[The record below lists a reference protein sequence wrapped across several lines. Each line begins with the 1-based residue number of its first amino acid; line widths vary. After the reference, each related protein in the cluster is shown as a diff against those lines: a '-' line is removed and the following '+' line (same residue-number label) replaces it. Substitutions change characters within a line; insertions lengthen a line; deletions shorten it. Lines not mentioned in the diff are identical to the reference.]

1 MVGHED
7 GLAVDEQEMDAK
19 LIEEY
24 AVPVPVLD
32 EAVPVLVEDDAV
44 HAKVVEDKLELPVPE
59 TELLDPGAYTN
70 IVIVPVPPHI
80 LVISPAHALLQP
92 EFVVP
97 KEDQPGGRGEGLAVE
112 EGVVDVIVDDPERVP
127 NGPETVDTK
136 VHKPYYNP
144 SSPTVDRVAATT
156 LAPVPDTRAAEAFA
170 ETQPNAD
177 QPAGRE
183 EVVAEVVEV
192 PETMEEAEDVEDNEL
207 EHELDD
213 DDDDEDDPVAEVYL
227 NNVIVHVP
235 LHTLGESPA
244 HALLHDELLAVVPE
258 ALSVFPQ

>member
-1 MVGHED
+1 M
-7 GLAVDEQEMDAK
+7 A
-19 LIEEY
+19 
-24 AVPVPVLD
+24 
-32 EAVPVLVEDDAV
+32 
-44 HAKVVEDKLELPVPE
+44 
-59 TELLDPGAYTN
+59 
-70 IVIVPVPPHI
+70 
-80 LVISPAHALLQP
+80 
-92 EFVVP
+92 
-97 KEDQPGGRGEGLAVE
+97 
-112 EGVVDVIVDDPERVP
+112 
-127 NGPETVDTK
+127 
-136 VHKPYYNP
+136 
-144 SSPTVDRVAATT
+144 
-156 LAPVPDTRAAEAFA
+156 
-170 ETQPNAD
+170 QPNAD